1 MTNEVSVHRDQA
13 VGRLRSDGPLTGR
26 LLDDHRSVG
35 AELAFDPVQMG
46 WVRSDVSDD
55 FHPQTG
61 RRPGWPQPVTS
72 AARITLRPWNSAESE
87 VFAALLDDPRLWEH
101 MPQPY
106 PGQITPDMADS
117 LIALSNDGA
126 FHHVR
131 AIEVD
136 GVAVGQVRLE
146 YSDRGS
152 ELSYWIGRN
161 HWRRGIAG
169 RAVSRFLESAPVQGQ
184 LHARVRPGNVASLR
198 LLERVGFRRQDI
210 ACDGSGWVILHR

>member
-1 MTNEVSVHRDQA
+1 MTNETSFHSDHA
-13 VGRLRSDGPLTGR
+13 VGRMRSDGPLTGP
-26 LLDDHRSVG
+26 LLANHVGLG

-46 WVRSDVSDD
+46 WVRSDVVDD
-55 FHPQTG
+55 LHPKTG
-61 RRPGWPQPVTS
+61 LRPGWPRPVTS
-72 AARITLRPWNSAESE
+72 ATPITLRPWRSDESD

-106 PGQITPDMADS
+106 PGQITRDTADS
-117 LIALSNDGA
+117 LIALSNDGT

-136 GVAVGQVRLE
+136 GVIAGQVRLE

-169 RAVSRFLESAPVQGQ
+169 RAVRRFLETAPVRGT

-198 LLERVGFRRQDI
+198 LLERAGFRRQDTS
-210 ACDGSGWVILHR
+210 ASEPGWVILQR

>member
-1 MTNEVSVHRDQA
+1 MTNEVFFHTDHA

-26 LLDDHRSVG
+26 LLADHFDLG
-35 AELAFDPVQMG
+35 AELAFDPLQMG
-46 WVRSDVSDD
+46 WVRADVSDD

-61 RRPGWPQPVTS
+61 LHPGWPKPVTS
-72 AARITLRPWNSAESE
+72 ETRIVLRPWDSAESD

-106 PGQITPDMADS
+106 PGQITRDIADG

-152 ELSYWIGRN
+152 ELSYWIGRS

-169 RAVSRFLESAPVQGQ
+169 RAVRRFLETTPVRGQ
-184 LHARVRPGNVASLR
+184 LHARVRPENLASLR
-198 LLERVGFRRQDI
+198 LLERAGFRRQDT